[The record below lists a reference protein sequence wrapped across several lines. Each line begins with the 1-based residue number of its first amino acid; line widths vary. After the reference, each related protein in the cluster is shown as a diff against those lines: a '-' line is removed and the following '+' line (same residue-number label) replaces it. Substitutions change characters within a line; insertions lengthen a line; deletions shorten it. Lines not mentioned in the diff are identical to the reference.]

1 MNITTVTII
10 NDNGKGPVWL
20 DLTDPASQ
28 GCSLD
33 TGAVK
38 TGTQGPRFQG
48 TL

>member
-10 NDNGKGPVWL
+10 NDNGKRSVWL
-20 DLTDPASQ
+20 VLTDQASQ

-38 TGTQGPRFQG
+38 TDTQGSRFQG